1 MRKIIIILFSIILV
15 LILFFISCQKQN
27 TSPTKDNSVEKLKSL
42 PYLIW
47 VPMDAEDKLKSGV
60 TLYDEDLSFK
70 GANIYNSRHRGVAHL
85 IDMEGNILHN
95 WSADKGKY
103 HQIKMNEQGD
113 LFAIVKNVRLIKL
126 DWDSNII
133 WTNELRYH
141 HDLDIA
147 ENGDIYSIT
156 TETIEVPY
164 KSNTIP
170 IENDYIITLSPDG
183 KVKKKISILHLMEGN
198 IMINQETDE
207 EIAEHFKAYPD
218 EPFDPFHTNSIEI
231 IKRDINGFAHKGD
244 LLISI
249 REWSLIAVI
258 DIEKE
263 KLVWSWGENIL
274 KRQHHPTLLD
284 NGNIMIFDNG
294 GNEGY
299 SRIVG
304 LNPIAKEIAWMFQPV
319 KRELFY
325 SGLMGGNQML
335 PNGNLLITESDSGRI
350 FEVSEVNISDT
361 MKKREDEY
369 FFKNNITQQKE
380 PVSSLPMSKEG
391 KIVWEFWNPEIRKAE
406 NKRAAIHRMMRF
418 DPEILSN
425 LPFDKKTIKYLKV
438 NKYID

>member
-1 MRKIIIILFSIILV
+1 
-15 LILFFISCQKQN
+15 
-27 TSPTKDNSVEKLKSL
+27 
-42 PYLIW
+42 
-47 VPMDAEDKLKSGV
+47 
-60 TLYDEDLSFK
+60 
-70 GANIYNSRHRGVAHL
+70 
-85 IDMEGNILHN
+85 
-95 WSADKGKY
+95 
-103 HQIKMNEQGD
+103 
-113 LFAIVKNVRLIKL
+113 
-126 DWDSNII
+126 
-133 WTNELRYH
+133 
-141 HDLDIA
+141 
-147 ENGDIYSIT
+147 
-156 TETIEVPY
+156 
-164 KSNTIP
+164 
-170 IENDYIITLSPDG
+170 
-183 KVKKKISILHLMEGN
+183 MEGN
-198 IMINQETDE
+198 IMINQEADE
-207 EIAEHFKAYPD
+207 EIAEHFKAHPD

-231 IKRDINGFAHKGD
+231 IKRDIDGFAHKGD

-249 REWSLIAVI
+249 REWNLIAVI

-284 NGNIMIFDNG
+284 NGNIMIFDNR
-294 GNEGY
+294 GNKGY

-304 LNPIAKEIAWMFQPV
+304 LNPITKEIAWMFHPV
-319 KRELFY
+319 KRELFD

-335 PNGNLLITESDSGRI
+335 PNGNLLITESDSGRV
-350 FEVSEVNISDT
+350 FEVSEVDISDT
-361 MKKREDEY
+361 MQKREDEY

>member
-1 MRKIIIILFSIILV
+1 M
-15 LILFFISCQKQN
+15 
-27 TSPTKDNSVEKLKSL
+27 
-42 PYLIW
+42 
-47 VPMDAEDKLKSGV
+47 
-60 TLYDEDLSFK
+60 
-70 GANIYNSRHRGVAHL
+70 
-85 IDMEGNILHN
+85 
-95 WSADKGKY
+95 
-103 HQIKMNEQGD
+103 
-113 LFAIVKNVRLIKL
+113 LIKL

-141 HDLDIA
+141 HNLDIA

-207 EIAEHFKAYPD
+207 EIAEHFKAHPD

-263 KLVWSWGENIL
+263 KLVWSWGENTL
-274 KRQHHPTLLD
+274 RRQHHPTLLD

-325 SGLMGGNQML
+325 SDLMGGNQML

-361 MKKREDEY
+361 MQE
-369 FFKNNITQQKE
+369 KE
-380 PVSSLPMSKEG
+380 KEG
-391 KIVWEFWNPEIRKAE
+391 TIVWEFWNPEIRKAE
-406 NKRAAIHRMMRF
+406 NRRAAIHRMIRL
-418 DPEILSN
+418 DPKILSN

>member
-1 MRKIIIILFSIILV
+1 MRKIFFILFSIILV

-27 TSPTKDNSVEKLKSL
+27 TSPTKDNSIEKLKSL
-42 PYLIW
+42 PYLTW

-60 TLYDEDLSFK
+60 TIYDEDLSFK
-70 GANIYNSRHRGVAHL
+70 GVNIYNSRHKGDAHL

-95 WSADKGKY
+95 WSADKGKW

-113 LFAIVKNVRLIKL
+113 LFAIIKDVMLIKL

-133 WTNELRYH
+133 WTNELRFH

-156 TETIEVPY
+156 RETIEVPY

-170 IENDYIITLSPDG
+170 IENDYITTLSPDG

-207 EIAEHFKAYPD
+207 EMAEHFKEYPD

-231 IKRDINGFAHKGD
+231 IKRDIDGFAHKGD

-249 REWSLIAVI
+249 REWNLIAVI

-263 KLVWSWGENIL
+263 KLVWSWGENTL

-284 NGNIMIFDNG
+284 NGNIMIFDNR

-304 LNPIAKEIAWMFQPV
+304 LNPITKEIAWVFQPV

-325 SGLMGGNQML
+325 SDLMGGNQIL
-335 PNGNLLITESDSGRI
+335 PNGNLLITESNSGHV

-361 MKKREDEY
+361 MQKKE
-369 FFKNNITQQKE
+369 
-380 PVSSLPMSKEG
+380 KEG

-406 NKRAAIHRMMRF
+406 NRRAAIHRMMRLN
-418 DPEILSN
+418 PKILSN